1 MKDIEAIA
9 EMQGVDALFFGPG
22 DYSLTLGVPGQMDH
36 PDVVAARKKVAEVAR
51 KNNKIAATPGGPG
64 VAKNYI
70 DMGYNLLNI
79 GADVV
84 ALSDYAEKLVNEF
97 EKINS

>member
-1 MKDIEAIA
+1 
-9 EMQGVDALFFGPG
+9 
-22 DYSLTLGVPGQMDH
+22 MDH
-36 PDVVAARKKVAEVAR
+36 PDVVSARKRVAEVAR

-79 GADVV
+79 GADVI
-84 ALSDYAEKLVNEF
+84 ALSDYAENLVSQF
-97 EKINS
+97 EEINS

>member
-1 MKDIEAIA
+1 
-9 EMQGVDALFFGPG
+9 
-22 DYSLTLGVPGQMDH
+22 MDH
-36 PDVVAARKKVAEVAR
+36 PDVESARKKVAEVAR
-51 KNNKIAATPGGPG
+51 KNNKIAATPGGPS

-84 ALSDYAEKLVNEF
+84 ALADYAENLVSQF
-97 EKINS
+97 EEINS